1 MASSI
6 NLNSDVMLMSRYR
19 AARLLALLA
28 LAGCAAPPQ
37 RQESMTPPQ
46 LMAPPQTQAAEVSA
60 FELTGRIGVQ
70 HDGDGFSGTLHWH
83 HRGAQDDILISSPL
97 GQGVAKIEQSA
108 AGVVLT
114 TADQHSYS
122 ASNAESLS
130 EEVLG
135 WRLPL
140 QGLRY
145 WVTGRPAPSAAAH
158 SERGEDGLLT
168 RLQQDTWQID
178 YLDYKTVQGRK
189 LPGRIFMSSGN
200 LDVKL
205 LIDSWVIEP

>member
-1 MASSI
+1 
-6 NLNSDVMLMSRYR
+6 MLRDYPL
-19 AARLLALLA
+19 RLLALLLA
-28 LAGCAAPPQ
+28 LAGCAAPQQ
-37 RQESMTPPQ
+37 RHDSVMPPE
-46 LMAPPQTQAAEVSA
+46 ARVTEVSS

-70 HDGDGFSGTLHWH
+70 HDGNGFSGALRWQH
-83 HRGAQDDILISSPL
+83 HGAQDDILISSPL

-108 AGVVLT
+108 AGVVIT
-114 TADQHSYS
+114 TADQRSRS
-122 ASNAESLS
+122 APDAESLS

-145 WVTGRPAPSAAAH
+145 WVTGHPAPFGAAH

-178 YLDYKTVQGRK
+178 YLDYKTVQGHK

-200 LDVKL
+200 LGVKL
-205 LIDSWVIEP
+205 LIDSWVIEE